1 VQASSISFAQF
12 ARPSRNAAR
21 HAKNGRTVV
30 DRFVAF
36 ALARVEPK
44 REKVGRAPASISHPG
59 GWARTMQ
66 DQQKQRVSWRW
77 GEATIDLGVSV
88 RGQGPTVVMLPALSS
103 ISTRVEMEPLQE
115 RLAPRFRT
123 VAVDWPGFGDLP
135 RPPFDWRP
143 PAYAAYLAFVLSEL
157 APKPHAVVAAGHA
170 AGYALCYACD
180 YPDAFER
187 LVLLAPTWRG
197 PLPTM
202 MNGRRPWF
210 DRACRMFD
218 VPGLGSLLYGLN
230 VNRVVVRYMAAGH
243 VYADPG
249 WLDRDR
255 LREKLA
261 VTRAAG
267 ARYASVRFVTGA
279 LDPLGSRE
287 EFLDRARR
295 TRVPMLTVYGEETP
309 KRSRA
314 EIEALAAVGPGMT
327 VVRLPRGK
335 LSFYEEFPDD
345 TTTAILPFLR
355 EGV

>member
-1 VQASSISFAQF
+1 MA
-12 ARPSRNAAR
+12 
-21 HAKNGRTVV
+21 
-30 DRFVAF
+30 DCLVAF
-36 ALARVEPK
+36 ALARLAPK
-44 REKVGRAPASISHPG
+44 RDKMGRAPASMSHPG
-59 GWARTMQ
+59 GRVRMMQ
-66 DQQKQRVSWRW
+66 EQQELQVQQEQRVSWRW
-77 GEATIDLGVSV
+77 RDATLDLGVSM

-103 ISTRVEMEPLQE
+103 ISTRVEMAPLQE

-123 VAVDWPGFGDLP
+123 VAIDWPGFGDLP
-135 RPPFDWRP
+135 RPPLDWRP
-143 PAYAAYLAFVLSEL
+143 PAYAAYLAFVLRDV
-157 APKPHAVVAAGHA
+157 APKPHAVIAAGHA
-170 AGYALCYACD
+170 AGYALSHACD
-180 YPDAFER
+180 HHDAFKR

-202 MNGRRPWF
+202 MNGRRPFF
-210 DRACRMFD
+210 DRLCRMFD
-218 VPGLGSLLYGLN
+218 VPVLGSLLYGLN
-230 VNRVVVRYMAAGH
+230 VNRAVVRYMAAGH
-243 VYADPG
+243 VYADPA

-287 EFLDRARR
+287 EFLDRVRR
-295 TRVPMLTVYGEETP
+295 AHVPMLAVYGEETP

-314 EIEALAAVGPGMT
+314 EIEALAAAGPGMT

-335 LSFYEEFPDD
+335 LAFYEEFPDD
-345 TTTAILPFLR
+345 TATAVLPFLV